1 MAWILLLCASSAP
14 AQEKTSPKPLIDRA
28 RKVVSFPATLH
39 LAAFRAGDPPGHHLI
54 TWSGGRAGKHA
65 LLRTPVSDRDVLD
78 ALESLG
84 AKPGDN
90 LVEES
95 WTERANP
102 KHPAPDL
109 RAKGPKLEITL
120 IYRQPKLPPRRLALR
135 RLVVDLDKRG
145 FDWRLAGNRSLIKRW
160 RSGCVVCLQSCPG
173 SKIANAKATMRHL
186 HAKQSRF
193 QPSKQAQEL
202 GEGAKVQVEVRLL
215 PSKESKKN

>member
-1 MAWILLLCASSAP
+1 V
-14 AQEKTSPKPLIDRA
+14 DRA
-28 RKVVSFPATLH
+28 QKTIRFPATLH

-78 ALESLG
+78 ALEGLG

-90 LVEES
+90 LVAES

-102 KHPAPDL
+102 KHSAPDL
-109 RAKGPKLEITL
+109 CATGPKLDIAIVL
-120 IYRQPKLPPRRLALR
+120 RRPKLPPLRLAVRDL
-135 RLVVDLDKRG
+135 LVDVDRRG
-145 FDWRLAGNRSLIKRW
+145 FDWRLAGNRGLIARW

-186 HAKQSRF
+186 HQERSRF
-193 QPSKQAQEL
+193 KLSKRAREL
-202 GEGAKVQVEVRLL
+202 GEGARVEVEVRLV
-215 PSKESKKN
+215 PPKKK